1 MKKAKTA
8 LLEQLITEELTLVLQ
23 EVGFMNKLKKLAAGA
38 ALAGS
43 MAGASP
49 ALADKPAATAASQQ
63 QDASV
68 SDKYEKD
75 IIAQVALGSL
85 QMYEKVAKEKGQKL
99 DFDTVHALTL
109 AQRALW
115 LEAQNK
121 SPGTFNEKKSL
132 DRLAKKFYNLAIDL
146 SKKYLQEKDQSYVA
160 HLFDLGNPKNYNFE
174 KTEF

>member
-1 MKKAKTA
+1 MKKSKNAI
-8 LLEQLITEELTLVLQ
+8 LEQLITEELALVLQ
-23 EVGFMNKLKKLAAGA
+23 EAGFMNKLKKFAAGA

-49 ALADKPAATAASQQ
+49 ALADKPATTPASQQ

-75 IIAQVALGSL
+75 IIAQIALGTL
-85 QMYEKVAKEKGQKL
+85 QMYQKVSKQKGQKL
-99 DFDTVHALTL
+99 DFDTVQAITL

-121 SPGTFNEKKSL
+121 PSGTFNEKKSV
-132 DRLAKKFYNLAIDL
+132 DRLAKNFYNLAIDL
-146 SKKYLQEKDQSYVA
+146 SKKYLNEKDQRYVA